1 MGKMGLGCLVLLVI
15 VVVICGISI
24 AGTNNK
30 LVTLREEVNKQWS
43 QVENQYQRRAD
54 LVPNLVAT
62 VQGAAQFEKSTLEE
76 VVRARASVGQAQIPP
91 GQAPTD
97 AAQLAKFEQAQ
108 AALGSALSRLLVVV
122 EKYPEL
128 KANAN
133 FRDLQAQLEGTEN
146 RISVERMRF
155 NETAQAYNTALLK
168 FPTNITGRLLGFKER
183 PYFASTA
190 GSEKPPNVNFNFGA
204 TPAPAPAR

>member
-190 GSEKPPNVNFNFGA
+190 GSEKPPAVNFNFGA